1 MPKCKHKTI
10 VDIGV
15 AIDETVTIEC
25 QVLANPVN
33 VRFEWWMESW
43 PSSSLSNDSN
53 NYNDGYSNNN
63 HTADIK
69 RMKVKTITSYTSVGL
84 QSIAKYRTASQND
97 YGHLYCR
104 ATNLVGRQDKPCV
117 FHIIKAGTYII
128 YIYIYLRTFF
138 EYFFFN
144 FSENKHSIW

>member
-1 MPKCKHKTI
+1 M
-10 VDIGV
+10 
-15 AIDETVTIEC
+15 
-25 QVLANPVN
+25 LANPVN

-138 EYFFFN
+138 EYFF
-144 FSENKHSIW
+144 SIFRKTNTRYGETESIIFVSKFFFLFFHIR